1 MKLIFSAIVTLT
13 LIFSFL
19 HADDGDTPTNLTID
33 AASIGGVQLSWD
45 TPENYRKEWI
55 SHSNLQYF
63 GGIGAG
69 GAPAFYCQKFPDS
82 LLGDYH
88 GMLLKDM
95 AFVPSGDSDSASF
108 QPLVFETSEPFQIP
122 DIVGRTNL
130 VLSAPLIDQT
140 NASLNAWNSFGLN
153 DHVPGTTLDND
164 IQPSSYRIDSTKT
177 IWFGYWLFNYID
189 FPAGAD
195 VGPANDS
202 LGNVLIWCPNN
213 ICFESTLNAS
223 AQEGSVLN
231 FDWLIAIS
239 LLPGDSSSTEREI
252 ILSNSD
258 IDYHKSNNSTFSHS
272 IVDPKITIGPIRDVI
287 LDPLIDEGRD
297 ISNYFLFENG
307 IVTAVVQPNYAEF
320 SIDAREQVILGP
332 RDPGTYSYYVMA
344 QTAGGLSDSSNVV
357 SVALENNPPGNFS
370 LISPVD
376 GQIISVNASN
386 LNNINSFIWTTAYDT
401 DGQELNYLFEMC
413 NVSDS
418 TCFDTTMIERLYQP
432 TNLALIEYFGLTNGE
447 YSMSWRVEVTDGL
460 DTLAAGGL
468 SPSGA
473 DSLRYFTFS
482 TSQLG
487 IDLANIPNSYNLSQ
501 NYPNPFNPSTKIS
514 YQLERGE
521 FVKFSIFDLNGNLIK
536 NILNNKVNAGR
547 GHVYW
552 DGKNELGQNVSGGIY
567 LYTIET
573 PSFLK
578 TKKMVLLK

>member
-1 MKLIFSAIVTLT
+1 MKLIFSAIFTFT
-13 LIFSFL
+13 LIFNFL

-33 AASIGGVQLSWD
+33 AASVGGVQLSWD

-69 GAPAFYCQKFPDS
+69 GTPAFYCQKFPDS

-108 QPLVFETSEPFQIP
+108 QPLVFETSEPLQIP

-130 VLSAPLIDQT
+130 VLSAPVIDQT

-153 DHVPGTTLDND
+153 DHVTGSTLDND
-164 IQPSSYRIDSTKT
+164 IQPSSYKIDSTKT

-202 LGNVLIWCPNN
+202 LGNVLIWCPLN
-213 ICFESTLNAS
+213 ICYESTLNAS
-223 AQEGSVLN
+223 AQEGLDLN

-258 IDYHKSNNSTFSHS
+258 IDHHKSNNSIFSHS
-272 IVDPKITIGPIRDVI
+272 TITPKMTIGPIREVT
-287 LDPLIDEGRD
+287 LDPLLDEGRD

-307 IVTAVVQPNYAEF
+307 TVAAVVQPTYAEF

-344 QTAGGLSDSSNVV
+344 QTADGLSDSSNVV
-357 SVALENNPPGNFS
+357 SVELENNPPGNFS

-376 GQIISVNASN
+376 GQTISVNASN

-418 TCFDTTMIERLYQP
+418 TCFDTTMTERLYQP
-432 TNLALIEYFGLTNGE
+432 TNLTLIDYFGLTNGE

-473 DSLRYFTFS
+473 DSLRYFTFF

-487 IDLANIPNSYNLSQ
+487 IDLANIPNSYDLSQ

-514 YQLERGE
+514 YQLGRGE

-578 TKKMVLLK
+578 TKKMILLK

>member
-1 MKLIFSAIVTLT
+1 MKLIFSAILTLT
-13 LIFSFL
+13 LIFNFL
-19 HADDGDTPTNLTID
+19 HADDGDIPTNLTID

-258 IDYHKSNNSTFSHS
+258 IDHHKSNNSIFSHS
-272 IVDPKITIGPIRDVI
+272 TITPKMTIGPIRDVI
-287 LDPLIDEGRD
+287 LDPLVDEGRD

-307 IVTAVVQPNYAEF
+307 MVTAVVQPTYAEF

-357 SVALENNPPGNFS
+357 SVELENNPPGNFS

-376 GQIISVNASN
+376 GETISVNASN

-413 NVSDS
+413 SVSDS
-418 TCFDTTMIERLYQP
+418 TCFDTTMTERLYQP
-432 TNLALIEYFGLTNGE
+432 TNLALIDYFGLTNGE

-487 IDLANIPNSYNLSQ
+487 IDLANIPNSYDLSQ

-514 YQLERGE
+514 YQLGRGE
-521 FVKFSIFDLNGNLIK
+521 FVKLSIFDLNGNLIK

>member
-1 MKLIFSAIVTLT
+1 MKLIFSAIFTLT
-13 LIFSFL
+13 LIFNFL
-19 HADDGDTPTNLTID
+19 HADDGDIPTNLTID

-55 SHSNLQYF
+55 SHSNLQYL

-69 GAPAFYCQKFPDS
+69 GTPAFHCQKFPDS

-108 QPLVFETSEPFQIP
+108 QPLVFETSNPLQIP

-153 DHVPGTTLDND
+153 DHVTGSTLDND
-164 IQPSSYRIDSTKT
+164 IEPSSYIIDSTKT

-202 LGNVLIWCPNN
+202 LGNVLIWCPLN
-213 ICFESTLNAS
+213 ICYESTLNAS
-223 AQEGSVLN
+223 AQEGFDLN

-258 IDYHKSNNSTFSHS
+258 IDHHKSNNSIFSHS
-272 IVDPKITIGPIRDVI
+272 TITPKMTIGPIRDVI
-287 LDPLIDEGRD
+287 LDPLVDEGRD

-307 IVTAVVQPNYAEF
+307 MVTAVVQPTYAEF

-357 SVALENNPPGNFS
+357 SVELENNPPGNFS

-376 GQIISVNASN
+376 GETISVNASN

-418 TCFDTTMIERLYQP
+418 ICFDTTMTERIYQP
-432 TNLALIEYFGLTNGE
+432 TNLALIDYFGLTNGE

-487 IDLANIPNSYNLSQ
+487 IDLANIPNSYDLSQ

-514 YQLERGE
+514 YQLGRDE
-521 FVKFSIFDLNGNLIK
+521 FVKLSIFDLNGNLIK

-552 DGKNELGQNVSGGIY
+552 DGKNELGQNVSGGVY

>member
-1 MKLIFSAIVTLT
+1 MKLIFSAILNLT
-13 LIFSFL
+13 LIFNFL
-19 HADDGDTPTNLTID
+19 HADDGDIPTNLTID

-69 GAPAFYCQKFPDS
+69 GTPAFYCQKFPDS

-108 QPLVFETSEPFQIP
+108 QPLVFETSEPLQIP

-130 VLSAPLIDQT
+130 VLSAPVIDQT

-153 DHVPGTTLDND
+153 DHVTGSTLDND
-164 IQPSSYRIDSTKT
+164 IQPSSYKIDSTKT

-202 LGNVLIWCPNN
+202 LGNVLIWCPLN
-213 ICFESTLNAS
+213 ICYESTLNAS
-223 AQEGSVLN
+223 AQEGFDLN

-258 IDYHKSNNSTFSHS
+258 IDHHKSNNSIFSHS
-272 IVDPKITIGPIRDVI
+272 TITPKITIGPIRDVI
-287 LDPLIDEGRD
+287 LDPLINEGRD

-307 IVTAVVQPNYAEF
+307 IVAAVVQPDYAEF

-357 SVALENNPPGNFS
+357 SVELENNPPGNFS

-376 GQIISVNASN
+376 GETISVNASN

-418 TCFDTTMIERLYQP
+418 TCFDTTMTERLYQP
-432 TNLALIEYFGLTNGE
+432 TNLALIDYFGLTNGE
-447 YSMSWRVEVTDGL
+447 YPMSWRVEVTDGL

-482 TSQLG
+482 ASQLG
-487 IDLANIPNSYNLSQ
+487 IDLADIPNSYDLSQ

-514 YQLERGE
+514 YQLGRGE
-521 FVKFSIFDLNGNLIK
+521 FVKLSIFDLNGNLIK

-578 TKKMVLLK
+578 TKKMILLK

>member
-1 MKLIFSAIVTLT
+1 MKLIFSAILTLT
-13 LIFSFL
+13 LIFNFL
-19 HADDGDTPTNLTID
+19 HADDGDIPTNLTID

-55 SHSNLQYF
+55 SHSNLQYL

-69 GAPAFYCQKFPDS
+69 GTPAFHCQKFPDS

-108 QPLVFETSEPFQIP
+108 QPLVFETSNPLQIP

-153 DHVPGTTLDND
+153 DHVTGSTLDND
-164 IQPSSYRIDSTKT
+164 IQPSSYKIDSTKT

-202 LGNVLIWCPNN
+202 LGNVLIWCPLN
-213 ICFESTLNAS
+213 ICYESTLNAS
-223 AQEGSVLN
+223 AQEGFDLN

-258 IDYHKSNNSTFSHS
+258 IDHHKSNNSIFSHS
-272 IVDPKITIGPIRDVI
+272 TITPKITIGPIRDVI
-287 LDPLIDEGRD
+287 LDPLINEGRD

-307 IVTAVVQPNYAEF
+307 IVTAVVQPTYAEF
-320 SIDAREQVILGP
+320 SIDTREQVILGP

-357 SVALENNPPGNFS
+357 SVELENNPPGNFS

-376 GQIISVNASN
+376 GQTISVNASN

-418 TCFDTTMIERLYQP
+418 TCFDTTMTERLYQP
-432 TNLALIEYFGLTNGE
+432 TYSSLIDYFGLTNGE
-447 YSMSWRVEVTDGL
+447 YSMSWSVEVTDGL

-487 IDLANIPNSYNLSQ
+487 IDLANIPNSYDLSQ

-514 YQLERGE
+514 YQLGKSE
-521 FVKFSIFDLNGNLIK
+521 FVNFSIFDLNGNLIK

>member
-272 IVDPKITIGPIRDVI
+272 IVDPKMTIGTIRDLI

-357 SVALENNPPGNFS
+357 SVELENNPPGNFS

-376 GQIISVNASN
+376 GQTISVNASN

-418 TCFDTTMIERLYQP
+418 TCFDTTMTERIYQP
-432 TNLALIEYFGLTNGE
+432 TNLALIDYFGLTNGE

-552 DGKNELGQNVSGGIY
+552 DGKNELGQNVSGGVY

>member
-1 MKLIFSAIVTLT
+1 MKLIFSAILTLT

-153 DHVPGTTLDND
+153 DHVNGSTLDND

-258 IDYHKSNNSTFSHS
+258 IDCHKSNNSTFSHS
-272 IVDPKITIGPIRDVI
+272 IVDPKMTIGPIRDVI

-357 SVALENNPPGNFS
+357 SVELENNPPGNFS

-376 GQIISVNASN
+376 GQTISVNASN

-418 TCFDTTMIERLYQP
+418 TCFDTTMTERIYQP
-432 TNLALIEYFGLTNGE
+432 TNLALIDYFGLTNGE

-487 IDLANIPNSYNLSQ
+487 IDLANIPNSYDLSQ

-514 YQLERGE
+514 YQLGRGE

>member
-1 MKLIFSAIVTLT
+1 MKLIFSAILTLT
-13 LIFSFL
+13 LIFNFL

-69 GAPAFYCQKFPDS
+69 GTPAFYCQKFPDS

-108 QPLVFETSEPFQIP
+108 QPLVFETSEPLQIP

-153 DHVPGTTLDND
+153 DHVTGSTLDND
-164 IQPSSYRIDSTKT
+164 IQPSSYKIDSTKT

-202 LGNVLIWCPNN
+202 LGNVLIWCPLN
-213 ICFESTLNAS
+213 ICYESTLNAS
-223 AQEGSVLN
+223 AQEGFDLN

-258 IDYHKSNNSTFSHS
+258 IDHHKSNNSIFSHS
-272 IVDPKITIGPIRDVI
+272 TITPKITIGPIRDVI

-307 IVTAVVQPNYAEF
+307 IVAAVVQPDYAEF

-357 SVALENNPPGNFS
+357 SVELENSPPGNFS

-376 GQIISVNASN
+376 GQTISVNASN

-418 TCFDTTMIERLYQP
+418 TCFDTTMTERLYQP
-432 TNLALIEYFGLTNGE
+432 TNLALINYFGLTNGE
-447 YSMSWRVEVTDGL
+447 YFMSWRVEVTDGL

-487 IDLANIPNSYNLSQ
+487 IDLADIPNSYDLSQ

-514 YQLERGE
+514 YQLGKGE
-521 FVKFSIFDLNGNLIK
+521 FVKLSIFDLNGNLIK
-536 NILNNKVNAGR
+536 NILDNKVNAGR

-578 TKKMVLLK
+578 TKKMILLK

>member
-1 MKLIFSAIVTLT
+1 MKLIFSAILTLT
-13 LIFSFL
+13 LIFNFL
-19 HADDGDTPTNLTID
+19 HADDGDIPTNLTID

-108 QPLVFETSEPFQIP
+108 QPLVFETSEPLQIP

-153 DHVPGTTLDND
+153 DHVTGSTLDND

-202 LGNVLIWCPNN
+202 LGNVLIWCPLN
-213 ICFESTLNAS
+213 ICYESTLNAS

-258 IDYHKSNNSTFSHS
+258 IDCHKSNNSTFSHS
-272 IVDPKITIGPIRDVI
+272 IVDPKMTIGPIRDVI

-357 SVALENNPPGNFS
+357 SVELENNPPGNFS

-376 GQIISVNASN
+376 GQTISVNASN

-413 NVSDS
+413 NVSDNV
-418 TCFDTTMIERLYQP
+418 CFDTTMTERIYQP
-432 TNLALIEYFGLTNGE
+432 TNLALIDYFGLTNGE

-487 IDLANIPNSYNLSQ
+487 IDLANIPNSYALSQ

-514 YQLERGE
+514 YQLGKGE
-521 FVKFSIFDLNGNLIK
+521 FVKLSIFDLNGNLIK
-536 NILNNKVNAGR
+536 NILNTKVNAGR

-573 PSFLK
+573 PSFSK

>member
-1 MKLIFSAIVTLT
+1 MKLIFSAILTLT
-13 LIFSFL
+13 LIFNFL
-19 HADDGDTPTNLTID
+19 HADDGDIPTNLTID

-108 QPLVFETSEPFQIP
+108 QPMVFETSEPLQIP

-153 DHVPGTTLDND
+153 DHVNGSTLDND

-258 IDYHKSNNSTFSHS
+258 IDCHKSNNSTFSHS
-272 IVDPKITIGPIRDVI
+272 IVDPKMTIGPIRDVI

-357 SVALENNPPGNFS
+357 SVELENNPPGNFS

-376 GQIISVNASN
+376 GQTISVNASN

-413 NVSDS
+413 NVSNS
-418 TCFDTTMIERLYQP
+418 TCFDTTMTERIYQP
-432 TNLALIEYFGLTNGE
+432 TNLALIDYFGLTNGE

-468 SPSGA
+468 SPNGA

-482 TSQLG
+482 ASQLG
-487 IDLANIPNSYNLSQ
+487 IDLANIPNSYDLSQ

-514 YQLERGE
+514 YQLGRGE
-521 FVKFSIFDLNGNLIK
+521 FVKLSIFDLNGNLIK

>member
-1 MKLIFSAIVTLT
+1 MKLICSAIVTLT

-55 SHSNLQYF
+55 SHSNLQYT

-69 GAPAFYCQKFPDS
+69 GTPAFYCQKFPDS

-108 QPLVFETSEPFQIP
+108 QPLVFETSDPLQIP

-130 VLSAPLIDQT
+130 VLSAPVIDQT

-153 DHVPGTTLDND
+153 DHVTGSTLDND
-164 IQPSSYRIDSTKT
+164 IQPSSYKIDSTKT

-202 LGNVLIWCPNN
+202 LGNVLIWCPLN
-213 ICFESTLNAS
+213 ICYESTLNAS
-223 AQEGSVLN
+223 AQEGFDLN

-258 IDYHKSNNSTFSHS
+258 IDHHKSNNSIFSHS
-272 IVDPKITIGPIRDVI
+272 TITPKITIGPIRDVI
-287 LDPLIDEGRD
+287 LDPLINEGRD

-307 IVTAVVQPNYAEF
+307 IVAAVVQPDYAEF

-357 SVALENNPPGNFS
+357 SVELENSPPGNFS

-376 GQIISVNASN
+376 GQTISVNASN

-418 TCFDTTMIERLYQP
+418 TCFDTTMTERLYQP
-432 TNLALIEYFGLTNGE
+432 TNLALIDYFGLTNGE
-447 YSMSWRVEVTDGL
+447 YPMSWRVEVTDGL

-473 DSLRYFTFS
+473 DSLRYFTFF

-487 IDLANIPNSYNLSQ
+487 IDLANIPNSYDLSQ

-514 YQLERGE
+514 YQIGRGE

-536 NILNNKVNAGR
+536 NILNNKVNSGR

-578 TKKMVLLK
+578 TKKMILLK

>member
-19 HADDGDTPTNLTID
+19 HADDGDIPTNLTID

-108 QPLVFETSEPFQIP
+108 QPLVFETSEPLQIP

-153 DHVPGTTLDND
+153 DHVTGSTLDND

-258 IDYHKSNNSTFSHS
+258 IDCHKSNNSTFSHS
-272 IVDPKITIGPIRDVI
+272 IVDPKMTIGPIRDVI

-357 SVALENNPPGNFS
+357 SVELENNPPGNFS

-376 GQIISVNASN
+376 GETISVNASN

-418 TCFDTTMIERLYQP
+418 TCFDTTMTERLYQP
-432 TNLALIEYFGLTNGE
+432 TNLALIDYFGLTNGE

-487 IDLANIPNSYNLSQ
+487 IDLANIPNSYDLSQ

-514 YQLERGE
+514 YQLGRGE
-521 FVKFSIFDLNGNLIK
+521 FVKLSIFDLNGNLIK

-552 DGKNELGQNVSGGIY
+552 DGKNELGQNVSGGVY

-578 TKKMVLLK
+578 TKKMIVL

>member
-357 SVALENNPPGNFS
+357 SVELENNPPGNFS

-376 GQIISVNASN
+376 GQTISVNASN

-487 IDLANIPNSYNLSQ
+487 IDLANIPNSYDLSQ

-514 YQLERGE
+514 YQLGRGE

>member
-1 MKLIFSAIVTLT
+1 MKLIFSAIITLT
-13 LIFSFL
+13 LIFNFL
-19 HADDGDTPTNLTID
+19 HADDGDVPTNLTID

-108 QPLVFETSEPFQIP
+108 QPLVFETSNPLQIP

-153 DHVPGTTLDND
+153 DHVTGSTLDND

-202 LGNVLIWCPNN
+202 LGNVLIWCPLN
-213 ICFESTLNAS
+213 ICYESTLNAS
-223 AQEGSVLN
+223 AQEGFDLN

-258 IDYHKSNNSTFSHS
+258 IDHHKSNNSIFSHS
-272 IVDPKITIGPIRDVI
+272 TITPKMTIGPIREVI
-287 LDPLIDEGRD
+287 LDPLLDEGRD

-307 IVTAVVQPNYAEF
+307 MVTAVVQPTYAEF

-357 SVALENNPPGNFS
+357 SVELENNPPGNFS

-376 GQIISVNASN
+376 GEIISVNASN
-386 LNNINSFIWTTAYDT
+386 LNNINSFIWTAAYDT

-418 TCFDTTMIERLYQP
+418 ICFDTTMTERIYQP
-432 TNLALIEYFGLTNGE
+432 TNLALIDYFGLTNGE

-487 IDLANIPNSYNLSQ
+487 IDLANIPNSYDLSQ

-514 YQLERGE
+514 YQIGRGE

-552 DGKNELGQNVSGGIY
+552 DGKNELGQNVSGGVY

-578 TKKMVLLK
+578 TKKMILLK

>member
-1 MKLIFSAIVTLT
+1 MKLIFSAIFTLS
-13 LIFSFL
+13 LIFNFL
-19 HADDGDTPTNLTID
+19 HADDGDIPTNLTID

-108 QPLVFETSEPFQIP
+108 QPLVFETSEPLQIP

-153 DHVPGTTLDND
+153 DHVTGSTLDND

-202 LGNVLIWCPNN
+202 LGNVLIWSPNN

-258 IDYHKSNNSTFSHS
+258 IDCHKSNNSTFSHS
-272 IVDPKITIGPIRDVI
+272 IVDPKMTIGPIRDVI

-357 SVALENNPPGNFS
+357 SVELENNPPGNFS

-376 GQIISVNASN
+376 GQTISVNASN

-413 NVSDS
+413 NVSNS
-418 TCFDTTMIERLYQP
+418 TCFDTTMTERIYQP
-432 TNLALIEYFGLTNGE
+432 TNLALIDYFGLTNGE

-487 IDLANIPNSYNLSQ
+487 IDLANIPNSYALSQ

-514 YQLERGE
+514 YQLGKGE
-521 FVKFSIFDLNGNLIK
+521 FVKLSIFDLNGNLIK

-573 PSFLK
+573 PSFSK

>member
-1 MKLIFSAIVTLT
+1 MKLISSAIFTLT
-13 LIFSFL
+13 LIFNFL

-69 GAPAFYCQKFPDS
+69 GTPAFYCQKFPDS

-108 QPLVFETSEPFQIP
+108 QPLVFETSDPLQIP

-130 VLSAPLIDQT
+130 VLSAPVIDQT

-153 DHVPGTTLDND
+153 DHVTGSTLDND
-164 IQPSSYRIDSTKT
+164 IQPSSYKIDSTKT

-202 LGNVLIWCPNN
+202 LGNVLIWCPLN
-213 ICFESTLNAS
+213 ICYESTLNAS
-223 AQEGSVLN
+223 AQEGLDLN

-258 IDYHKSNNSTFSHS
+258 IDHHKSNNSIFSHS
-272 IVDPKITIGPIRDVI
+272 TITPKITIGPIRDVI
-287 LDPLIDEGRD
+287 LDPLINEGRD

-307 IVTAVVQPNYAEF
+307 TVAAVVQPTYAEF

-344 QTAGGLSDSSNVV
+344 QTADGLSDSSNVV
-357 SVALENNPPGNFS
+357 SVELENSPPGNFS

-376 GQIISVNASN
+376 GQTISVNASN

-413 NVSDS
+413 NVSDNV
-418 TCFDTTMIERLYQP
+418 CFDTTMTERIYQP
-432 TNLALIEYFGLTNGE
+432 TNLALIDYFGLTNGDN
-447 YSMSWRVEVTDGL
+447 YMSWKVEVTDGV

-487 IDLANIPNSYNLSQ
+487 IDLADIPNSYDLSQ

-514 YQLERGE
+514 YQLGRGE
-521 FVKFSIFDLNGNLIK
+521 FVKLSIFDLNGNLIK
-536 NILNNKVNAGR
+536 NILDNKVNAGR

-578 TKKMVLLK
+578 TKKMILLK

>member
-1 MKLIFSAIVTLT
+1 MKLISSAIFTLT
-13 LIFSFL
+13 LIFNFL

-69 GAPAFYCQKFPDS
+69 GTPAFYCQKFPDS

-108 QPLVFETSEPFQIP
+108 QPLVFETSEPLQIP

-130 VLSAPLIDQT
+130 VLSAPVIDQT

-153 DHVPGTTLDND
+153 DHVTGSTLDND
-164 IQPSSYRIDSTKT
+164 IQPSSYKIDSTKT

-202 LGNVLIWCPNN
+202 LGNVLIWCPLN
-213 ICFESTLNAS
+213 ICYESTLNAS
-223 AQEGSVLN
+223 AQEGFDLN

-258 IDYHKSNNSTFSHS
+258 IDHHKSNNSIFSHS
-272 IVDPKITIGPIRDVI
+272 TITPKITIGPIRDVI
-287 LDPLIDEGRD
+287 LDPLINEGRD

-307 IVTAVVQPNYAEF
+307 IVAAVVQPDYAEF
-320 SIDAREQVILGP
+320 SIDAREQVTLGP

-357 SVALENNPPGNFS
+357 SVELENSPPGNFS

-376 GQIISVNASN
+376 GQTISVNASN

-413 NVSDS
+413 NVSDN
-418 TCFDTTMIERLYQP
+418 TCFDTTMTERLYQP
-432 TNLALIEYFGLTNGE
+432 TNLALIDYFGLTNGDN
-447 YSMSWRVEVTDGL
+447 YMSWKVEVTDGV

-487 IDLANIPNSYNLSQ
+487 IDLANIPNSYDLSQ